1 MSVALI
7 IGLAIG
13 FAMSLAIGA
22 NDVANSMA
30 TAVGAKAITPK
41 QAVFIAGILEFVGA
55 TFFGSQVTET
65 IRKGIVD
72 LDMITDPQVVIW
84 GSMAALIGAT
94 LWLVVATYFSWPVS
108 TTHSIVG
115 GMIGYGVAVGGFSTI
130 IWSKVITI
138 IASWFI
144 APLLGVVMSFVMFK
158 VISKTTLHS
167 DNLKKSVKV
176 WIPIFL
182 GMTFFIITLS
192 MFTKAMHMDMTY
204 KILIWAA
211 LAGSLG
217 GIIVFFYVLLK
228 TSKTT
233 QDPREFVEKMFRKSQ
248 VVTSCYVAL
257 AHGANDVANAIGPVA
272 AIYAAAVSGTVGSTV
287 EIPRYILGFGGIG
300 IALGVAIWGRRVMKT
315 VGSDITELNNS
326 RGFAI
331 DFSTATTVLGA
342 SNLGIPI
349 SSTHTVIGSV
359 IGVGLARGVGSINTG
374 IIKEIFLSWI
384 LTVPAAAIVSYVM
397 FLVFNSFVI

>member
-1 MSVALI
+1 LSVALI

-41 QAVFIAGILEFVGA
+41 QAVFIAGTLEFVGA

-72 LDMITDPQVVIW
+72 LDMITDPQIVIW

-138 IASWFI
+138 VASWFI

-217 GIIVFFYVLLK
+217 GIIVFFYVLMK
-228 TSKTT
+228 TRKTT

-272 AIYAAAVSGTVGSTV
+272 AIYAAAVSGTVGSSV

-331 DFSTATTVLGA
+331 DFSTASTVLGA

-384 LTVPAAAIVSYVM
+384 LTVPAAAVVSYFM
-397 FLVFNSFVI
+397 FLIFNNFII